1 VNIAAVKNPREMI
14 SRTLCLSLTCFVLCT
29 CSKPTQSPS
38 AEQEPTLEAEKPAAA
53 REKEPADSIATPAA
67 PDRPLEQSSPGAVEA
82 PAQTA
87 ELLRR
92 KFLNT
97 QDTNE
102 RIDIVHALGEL
113 ESAEAV
119 AVLGLLFQN
128 ERDEELKLEM
138 LTTLEQMEVENVS
151 MMPIVAAA
159 LRPEQPQSVRE
170 AAIDVLADL
179 DEPGALQMLQSL
191 TTDPDPEVRAA
202 AKDALQSVMESEATP
217 SP

>member
-1 VNIAAVKNPREMI
+1 MNIAVVKTPREMI
-14 SRTLCLSLTCFVLCT
+14 SRTLCLSLTCFVFCT

-67 PDRPLEQSSPGAVEA
+67 PDLEQSSPGAVEA

-102 RIDIVHALGEL
+102 RLDIVHALGEL
-113 ESAEAV
+113 DSAEAV

>member
-1 VNIAAVKNPREMI
+1 M
-14 SRTLCLSLTCFVLCT
+14 
-29 CSKPTQSPS
+29 
-38 AEQEPTLEAEKPAAA
+38 
-53 REKEPADSIATPAA
+53 
-67 PDRPLEQSSPGAVEA
+67 
-82 PAQTA
+82 
-87 ELLRR
+87 
-92 KFLNT
+92 
-97 QDTNE
+97 
-102 RIDIVHALGEL
+102 HALGEL
-113 ESAEAV
+113 DSAEAV

>member
-1 VNIAAVKNPREMI
+1 MI
-14 SRTLCLSLTCFVLCT
+14 SRALCLNLACLVFCT

-38 AEQEPTLEAEKPAAA
+38 AEQEPNLEVRKPAAA
-53 REKEPADSIATPAA
+53 HENERADTIITPTATE
-67 PDRPLEQSSPGAVEA
+67 RSVEQSPPSAVEP

-92 KFLNT
+92 KFLNA

-102 RIDIVHALGEL
+102 RIDIVHTLGDL
-113 ESAEAV
+113 ESAEAA

-138 LTTLEQMEVENVS
+138 LATLEQMDVENAS
-151 MMPIVAAA
+151 IMPIVAGAV
-159 LRPEQPQSVRE
+159 RPEQPQSVRE

-191 TTDPDPEVRAA
+191 TNDPNPEIRDA
-202 AKDALQSVMESEATP
+202 AKDALQSAMESEATP

>member
-1 VNIAAVKNPREMI
+1 MI
-14 SRTLCLSLTCFVLCT
+14 SRALYLLTCFVFCT
-29 CSKPTQSPS
+29 CSKPAQSPS
-38 AEQEPTLEAEKPAAA
+38 AEQEPNLEVRKPAAA
-53 REKEPADSIATPAA
+53 RENEPADTIVAPAA
-67 PDRPLEQSSPGAVEA
+67 PDRSLDQSTPGAAEP

-92 KFLNT
+92 KFLNA

-102 RIDIVHALGEL
+102 RVDIVHTIGDLD
-113 ESAEAV
+113 SAEAV

-138 LTTLEQMEVENVS
+138 LATVEQMDVENAS
-151 MMPIVAAA
+151 IMPIVAAA

-191 TTDPDPEVRAA
+191 TTDPNPEIRAA

>member
-1 VNIAAVKNPREMI
+1 MKNPREMI
-14 SRTLCLSLTCFVLCT
+14 SRALCLNLACLVFCT

-38 AEQEPTLEAEKPAAA
+38 AEQEPNLEVRKPAAA
-53 REKEPADSIATPAA
+53 HENERADTIITPTPTERSEEQSTPGEVEPA
-67 PDRPLEQSSPGAVEA
+67 
-82 PAQTA
+82 AQTA

-92 KFLNT
+92 KFLNA

-102 RIDIVHALGEL
+102 RIDIVHTLGDL
-113 ESAEAV
+113 ESAEAA

-138 LTTLEQMEVENVS
+138 LATLEQMDVENAS
-151 MMPIVAAA
+151 IMPIVAAA
-159 LRPEQPQSVRE
+159 VRPEQPQSVRE

-191 TTDPDPEVRAA
+191 TTDPNPEIRDA
-202 AKDALQSVMESEATP
+202 AKDALQSAMESEATP